1 MFKVIKKSKKSK
13 ARLGEIETIHG
24 KIETPAFVPVATKGT
39 IKALPQKFFKE
50 IGIQVAFVNT
60 YHLVN
65 HPGIKIIE
73 EFGGI
78 HKFANLEI
86 PLMSDSGG
94 FQVFSLA
101 NKKRVKLRNDEE
113 IINVKIE
120 EDGVVFKSNFD
131 GKEIEFTPEKSID
144 YQIKIGAD
152 IIMAFD
158 ECINYPTSYDYAK
171 KATERTHRWLLKCIN
186 YFYKNRKDHQYL
198 YGIVQGSVFEDL
210 RKESAKFVTQQNVDG
225 IAIGGVSVGESKEEM
240 RQVVKW
246 ISEYLPEN
254 KPVHLLGVGR
264 IDDILDLVIYGIDTF
279 DCAEPTRIARTGMI
293 YQINRDDLKNFLNI
307 IDIQKSKY
315 KNSQEK
321 VDENCDCYVCQNFS
335 KAYLYHLFKEK
346 EILACVLSTYH
357 NLYLIEKFFKN
368 IREKIKRDEI

>member
-1 MFKVIKKSKKSK
+1 MFKIIKKSKKSK

-24 KIETPAFVPVATKGT
+24 KIQTPAFVPVATKGT

-65 HPGIKIIE
+65 HPGIEIIE
-73 EFGGI
+73 KFGGI
-78 HKFANLEI
+78 HKFTNLEI

-101 NKKRVKLRNDEE
+101 NKKRVKLRNEEE

-120 EDGVVFKSNFD
+120 EDKVVFKSNFG

-152 IIMAFD
+152 IVIAFD
-158 ECINYPTSYDYAK
+158 ECITYPTTYDYAK
-171 KATERTHRWLLKCIN
+171 EATERTHRWLLRCID
-186 YFYKNRKDHQYL
+186 YFYKNKKPYQYL
-198 YGIVQGSVFEDL
+198 YGVIQGSVFEDL
-210 RKESAKFVTQQNVDG
+210 RKESAKFVTKQNIDG

-240 RQVVKW
+240 RLAVRCV
-246 ISEYLPEN
+246 SDYLPDD
-254 KPVHLLGVGR
+254 KPVHLLGIGR
-264 IDDILDLVIYGIDTF
+264 VDDILDLVIYGIDTF

-293 YQINRDDLKNFLNI
+293 YQINKDNLKNFLNT

-315 KNSQEK
+315 KDNQEK
-321 VDENCDCYVCQNFS
+321 IDGNCDCYVCENFS
-335 KAYLYHLFKEK
+335 KAYLHHLFKEK
-346 EILACVLSTYH
+346 EILAYILATYH
-357 NLYLIEKFFKN
+357 NLYTMEKFFEK
-368 IREKIKRDEI
+368 IREKIEKDEI

>member
-210 RKESAKFVTQQNVDG
+210 RRESAKFVTQQNVDG